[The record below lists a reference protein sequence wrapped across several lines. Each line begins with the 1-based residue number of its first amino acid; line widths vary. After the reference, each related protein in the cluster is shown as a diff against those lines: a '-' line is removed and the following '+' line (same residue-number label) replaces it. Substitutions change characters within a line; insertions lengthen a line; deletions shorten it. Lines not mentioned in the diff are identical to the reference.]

1 MDAGAEVPVDRSG
14 DTVKTKLTYNKIDL
28 LIDNINKLHAA
39 SSADA
44 PSDLKVYFAYA
55 DWTKPPAKDSIE
67 KQKIPLS
74 KKENLD
80 NMINELN
87 KICPDNAKAN
97 QETNAQA
104 ANSTKS
110 YYTLYDSTNDCV
122 TEYNSYSYST
132 CTTYYDSDTAD
143 ATYYDGTK
151 SDSTCTTNSEK
162 AYTTTSKSKGVCKT
176 KTNTTKYNIN
186 CQQYSQTATNSTKC
200 IDNSDWGTMQ
210 WCEDTCHNR
219 AAHNKLYQ
227 GKVNSTYATYSTDT
241 TNNKSVCTTNTTNSE
256 GTGDGK
262 TVDAIYLDST
272 AGNSQ
277 TAYRTKTYSDEVG
290 KTTNTTCKTR
300 ANTTDYCSETPNT
313 TITNTT
319 VRLEYVVKNGQ
330 KISCEN
336 YDYNYIPEK
345 TD

>member
-87 KICPDNAKAN
+87 KICPDNAKTN

-104 ANSTKS
+104 ANSTES

-151 SDSTCTTNSEK
+151 SDSTCTTNSKKVCE
-162 AYTTTSKSKGVCKT
+162 TTSNSKGVCKT
-176 KTNTTKYNIN
+176 KTNSTKYNVN
-186 CQQYSQTATNSTKC
+186 CVQHSQTTKNSTSCITCSDCGTMEDNGKTCHNTAGYNKLYEGRLNSTYSTNST
-200 IDNSDWGTMQ
+200 
-210 WCEDTCHNR
+210 
-219 AAHNKLYQ
+219 Y
-227 GKVNSTYATYSTDT
+227 T
-241 TNNKSVCTTNTTNSE
+241 TNNKSVCTTNTTNSI

-262 TVDAIYLDST
+262 EVNEIAHYT

-277 TAYRTKTYSDEVG
+277 LDFITKTYSDEVRN
-290 KTTNTTCKTR
+290 TTNTTCKTMKD
-300 ANTTDYCSETPNT
+300 TTRYCSETPNT